1 MVRIDLHALQ
11 NNIDQIKSLAPK
23 SKLLAIVKDNAYGH
37 GIETVLKTICAD
49 AEGFGVISLK
59 EALKVREYSL
69 SKPIV
74 LMQGVHTSSDL
85 AQCVDSHITVLIHNI
100 DQIKIL
106 NSINV
111 KKKIKFWIKI
121 NCGLN
126 RLGFKDNEL
135 DAAFVELK
143 KLKHIDYDNVCIMS
157 HLSSADSSTEISKKE
172 IDTFSM
178 LTKNLPFEKS
188 LASSAAILNYPE
200 IHYDWI
206 RPGLLMYGICPLAE
220 RTKSPILLKPV
231 MSLEGSII
239 ALYQLG
245 VGEGVGYSGTWT
257 CERPTKVAIVNVGY
271 ADGYPFHIGKDMSVL
286 INKTNI
292 AQIIG
297 KVSSDAMA
305 IDVTD
310 CKNAKIGDT
319 VTLWG
324 RGLPVEDV
332 ARQANTIPDQL
343 LCAVGQRYIP

>member
-121 NCGLN
+121 KFY
-126 RLGFKDNEL
+126 RL
-135 DAAFVELK
+135 V
-143 KLKHIDYDNVCIMS
+143 
-157 HLSSADSSTEISKKE
+157 
-172 IDTFSM
+172 
-178 LTKNLPFEKS
+178 
-188 LASSAAILNYPE
+188 
-200 IHYDWI
+200 
-206 RPGLLMYGICPLAE
+206 
-220 RTKSPILLKPV
+220 
-231 MSLEGSII
+231 
-239 ALYQLG
+239 
-245 VGEGVGYSGTWT
+245 
-257 CERPTKVAIVNVGY
+257 
-271 ADGYPFHIGKDMSVL
+271 
-286 INKTNI
+286 
-292 AQIIG
+292 
-297 KVSSDAMA
+297 
-305 IDVTD
+305 
-310 CKNAKIGDT
+310 
-319 VTLWG
+319 
-324 RGLPVEDV
+324 
-332 ARQANTIPDQL
+332 
-343 LCAVGQRYIP
+343 